1 MADPLKVSDNGLMPR
16 NARYF
21 WGGVLFF
28 LAVLLF
34 AGGFTVPF
42 TFESPSILYKFG
54 ADKLLLRTGKLL
66 GIGAALLLFFQLP
79 LAGRLK
85 FLDRIFFLPRLYR
98 VHRLDAWIISIA
110 VLLHPV
116 CILIPDDRIMIPLE
130 ARYWPEW
137 VGAGLLA
144 LILFQVIFAA
154 GRDRFSIPYP
164 RWRRVHQ
171 GIGVAA
177 AAALGVHVLFVSET
191 FDVAGIPRIALF
203 ILAGAWGSLWL
214 WVRAQSTKRLRRRW
228 RVAGVAAA
236 GTDAYAVDLAPAGS
250 GPFFYAPGQ
259 FAFFSF
265 FSPSLSKEAHPF
277 TLTSSPTRP
286 DHLQITVR
294 CCGDWTAGISGV
306 RKGDAVFIQG
316 PYGGFTHLFE
326 PPDREVVMIAGGIG
340 VTPMWSMLRY
350 MSDVKDSRRV
360 LLMWSNRSQAY
371 LFGRE
376 ELAAMEA
383 HLTHFTWIPIFTREK
398 AGSGRS
404 GRLDLVVL
412 DDLLKNIRRDA
423 AVFICGPPEMI
434 RRVRTLLRQLGFP
447 RSSMRWESFGF

>member
-1 MADPLKVSDNGLMPR
+1 MTDSKKGLTPP

-21 WGGVLFF
+21 WGGILLF
-28 LAVLLF
+28 LAALLF

-42 TFESPSILYKFG
+42 IFESPSILYKFG
-54 ADKLLLRTGKLL
+54 VDKWLLRTGKLL

-98 VHRLDAWIISIA
+98 VHRLDAWVIGIM

-116 CILIPDDRIMIPLE
+116 CILLPDDRIMIPLE

-137 VGAGLLA
+137 VGAGLLV
-144 LILFQVIFAA
+144 LVFFQVLLAA
-154 GRDRFSIPYP
+154 GRDRFSIPYH
-164 RWRRVHQ
+164 RWRSVHQ

-177 AAALGVHVLFVSET
+177 ATALGVHVLFVSET
-191 FDVAGIPRIALF
+191 FEVTGIPRTAVF
-203 ILAGAWGSLWL
+203 ILAGAWGFLWL
-214 WVRAQSTKRLRRRW
+214 WVRAQSTKRLRHRW
-228 RVAGVAAA
+228 RVTGVTAA
-236 GTDAYAVDLAPAGS
+236 GTDAHAVDLVPAGS
-250 GPFFYAPGQ
+250 RPFSYAPGQ

-265 FSPSLSKEAHPF
+265 FSPALSKEAHPF
-277 TLTSSPTRP
+277 TLSSSPTRP

-294 CCGDWTAGISGV
+294 SCGDWTAGIGGV
-306 RKGDAVFIQG
+306 RKGDTVFIQG
-316 PYGGFTHLFE
+316 PYGGFTPLSE
-326 PPDREVVMIAGGIG
+326 PAGREVVMIAGGIG
-340 VTPMWSMLRY
+340 VTPMWSMLRH
-350 MSDVKDSRRV
+350 MSDVKDSRLV
-360 LLMWSNRSQAY
+360 LLIWSNRSEEY

-398 AGSGRS
+398 GRFGRS
-404 GRLDLVVL
+404 GRLDLRVL
-412 DDLLKNIRRDA
+412 EDLLEKTRRDA

-447 RSSMRWESFGF
+447 RSSMRWEAFGF